1 MKLGS
6 QGWGQDSQFQDPR
19 SISMLSEFSIT
30 LELENIIFKN
40 LPNENLLEIPLSN
53 FFWSNRKL
61 SSIPAGIDGM
71 LLMAK

>member
-1 MKLGS
+1 M
-6 QGWGQDSQFQDPR
+6 
-19 SISMLSEFSIT
+19 SMLSEFSIT

-53 FFWSNRKL
+53 FFFWSNKKL